1 MLLEREDISDLPM
14 QDNFKKTLD
23 DEIDLNE
30 FFNVIWRSKFFIVI
44 ACAIGLFLG
53 GYHAST
59 TNKEFT
65 ASASFKLSK
74 PEKSG
79 LSDQLSIIKSITG
92 VGNLSGSSLPINEI
106 MGREFIVL
114 LDGLID
120 LRGDTFFFDDKPT
133 YKDPAWKSIIK
144 NMVGF
149 QSVVADP
156 NEVMWQNIIRVYRSN
171 IDISSS
177 TEEDAIV
184 VSVTHESAI
193 RSAEIAN
200 TIMKTIIQNQ
210 RNRSSKDQI
219 KQLNYL
225 SETIADALFDTEVA
239 SSKLKK
245 FLLENNSKPL
255 ENFTQKTLRLD
266 SLRQQFTKTTEI
278 LNALAKLSLL
288 LDAGLITQSD
298 YELMRNKFPIVDQVE
313 FRRLLGQNEVVNS
326 WVWPDKSLI
335 DKVFDT
341 LSERQNRLDASIIT
355 AQTDATK
362 AGQAK
367 EEYTKLMREVKNAE
381 ATYKVYIEQIKAH
394 TMVAGYLPEISF
406 IYEYAAPPIS
416 PSSPNLKNI
425 LYIGIISG
433 FLFGCILAVLFKLY
447 RGTYYSYKSLL
458 NQTQAR
464 INIKAHHL
472 RNLRQVHLSEI
483 NTLLSRKS
491 KQILRSLAI
500 EIHGNGNNQVLFTS
514 LNSKLKSNDVAR
526 ALASYLHSGDLK
538 IALINFNVESQQP
551 SSHDE
556 VASFGSF
563 NLIEKVEKISILQP
577 DNKLEDTEFI
587 ARSDFQ
593 SQLRLLH
600 SNFDLIF
607 LSADNDDAMSLAS
620 ALNRQHTY
628 HISLA
633 RIKKTNSKSLINL
646 QTLLPIQGLLYE

>member
-1 MLLEREDISDLPM
+1 M
-14 QDNFKKTLD
+14 QDNFKKSSD
-23 DEIDLNE
+23 EEIDLSE
-30 FFNVIWRSKFFIVI
+30 FFGIIWRSKFFILS
-44 ACAIGLFLG
+44 ACAIGFFLG
-53 GYHAST
+53 GYHAFEA
-59 TNKEFT
+59 NKEFT
-65 ASASFKLSK
+65 SSATFKLSSPK
-74 PEKSG
+74 KSG
-79 LSDQLSIIKSITG
+79 FSDEMSIISSLTG
-92 VGNLSGSSLPINEI
+92 IGNLAGSNLPIEEV
-106 MGREFIVL
+106 MGREFIIS
-114 LDGLID
+114 LDDSID
-120 LRGDTFFFDDKPT
+120 LRGDTFFYADKLN
-133 YKDPAWKSIIK
+133 YKDPAWKSMIK
-144 NMVGF
+144 NMIGF
-149 QSVVADP
+149 QSVVANP
-156 NEVMWQNIIRVYRSN
+156 NEIMWQNIIRIYRSN
-171 IDISSS
+171 INISSS
-177 TEEDAIV
+177 EDEDAIV
-184 VSVTHESAI
+184 VSVTHENAI

-200 TIMKTIIQNQ
+200 AIMNAIVQNQ
-210 RNRSSKDQI
+210 KDRSLKEQTE
-219 KQLNYL
+219 QLNYL
-225 SETIADALFDTEVA
+225 SETLSDALFDVEVA

-255 ENFTQKTLRLD
+255 EDFTQKTLRLD

-313 FRRLLGQNEVVNS
+313 FRRLLGQNEVINS

-335 DKVFDT
+335 DKVFNT
-341 LSERQNRLDASIIT
+341 LSERQNRLNASIIA

-362 AGQAK
+362 AGQAQEK
-367 EEYTKLMREVKNAE
+367 YTKLIRENKRAE
-381 ATYKVYIEQIKAH
+381 ATYEILIEQIKAH
-394 TMVAGYLPEISF
+394 SMVAGYLPEISDV
-406 IYEYAAPPIS
+406 YEYAAPPLS
-416 PSSPNLKNI
+416 PSSPNINNSLS
-425 LYIGIISG
+425 IGIIFG
-433 FLFGCILAVLFKLY
+433 FLLGCILAVLFKLY
-447 RGTYYSYKSLL
+447 RGVYYSYKSLII
-458 NQTQAR
+458 QTQAR
-464 INIKAHHL
+464 INVNAHHL

-483 NTLLSRKS
+483 NTLLSKKS

-500 EIHGNGNNQVLFTS
+500 EIHGSGNNQVLFTS

-538 IALINFNVESQQP
+538 IALIDFNMKSQLP

-577 DNKLEDTEFI
+577 DNKLEHTEFI
-587 ARSDFQ
+587 ARSDFR

-620 ALNRQHTY
+620 AFNGQQTY
-628 HISLA
+628 HILLA